1 MLLHDYFFYLSNQSI
16 NETHSTSSTMTHSPL
31 FHSSLTLFL
40 SIFGLCS
47 NFFCWAFLC
56 WIISQYHQ
64 RKKSSTYPILP
75 TQSIHILSHKKYRFL
90 AILTCNDLL
99 LCFSSLISCLDE
111 RFFSQSF
118 IAHYHLCSLHILLW
132 KFTLHFTPLLT
143 IFILCRYIYISTKK
157 FPTKLINTTTLT
169 QLLCTDLCVLIPF
182 VVALAWSVD
191 GLWLWGEINIR
202 NILPSAISDN
212 PYDEFRSTTVINWDA
227 GQSNEFL
234 RMPPEK
240 RLICYLQTND
250 NIQFTTRLIHLIQA
264 DFVLL
269 CFLHLFGKLSI
280 VIINSNQRHR
290 NAHLQLLPIDLS
302 RIFPGNLSTYSFILL
317 FNRSKTYFS
326 FSS

>member
-40 SIFGLCS
+40 SLFGLSS
-47 NFFCWAFLC
+47 NFVC
-56 WIISQYHQ
+56 WICLCMRISQYHR
-64 RKKSSTYPILP
+64 RKKFSTYPIQP
-75 TQSIHILSHKKYRFL
+75 AQPIHILSHKKYRFL
-90 AILTCNDLL
+90 AILTGNDLL

-111 RFFSQSF
+111 QFFSQSF
-118 IAHYHLCSLHILLW
+118 IARYHLCSLHILLW

-143 IFILCRYIYISTKK
+143 ICILCRYIYISTKK
-157 FPTKLINTTTLT
+157 FPVKSINTTALT

-212 PYDEFRSTTVINWDA
+212 PYDEFRSTTVIDWHGEQAND
-227 GQSNEFL
+227 FL
-234 RMPPEK
+234 RIPPEK

-250 NIQFTTRLIHLIQA
+250 NIQFTARLLHLIQA

-269 CFLHLFGKLSI
+269 CFLHLIGKSS
-280 VIINSNQRHR
+280 SN
-290 NAHLQLLPIDLS
+290 
-302 RIFPGNLSTYSFILL
+302 F
-317 FNRSKTYFS
+317 
-326 FSS
+326 

>member
-40 SIFGLCS
+40 SLFGLCS
-47 NFFCWAFLC
+47 NFICWIFLC

-64 RKKSSTYPILP
+64 RKKSSTYPIPP

-90 AILTCNDLL
+90 AILTVNDLL

-111 RFFSQSF
+111 RYFPESF

-157 FPTKLINTTTLT
+157 FPSKLINTTTLT

-202 NILPSAISDN
+202 NILPSVISDN
-212 PYDEFRSTTVINWDA
+212 PYEEFRSTTVMN
-227 GQSNEFL
+227 SNEGL
-234 RMPPEK
+234 RIPPEK

-269 CFLHLFGKLSI
+269 CFLHLFGKLDLRKHYHD
-280 VIINSNQRHR
+280 NW
-290 NAHLQLLPIDLS
+290 LIDLF
-302 RIFPGNLSTYSFILL
+302 RFFPGNLSTYSFILL
-317 FNRSKTYFS
+317 FNRSEIDFS